1 MTGLSGGRSDAPRD
15 PSGDVGTRGMNGDRL
30 QGRNDDQ
37 IQILERDGADQ
48 NLISDHECSAE
59 GVTLAE

>member
-15 PSGDVGTRGMNGDRL
+15 PSGDVGTRGINGERL

-37 IQILERDGADQ
+37 IEVLKCDGAYQDF
-48 NLISDHECSAE
+48 ISDHECSAE
-59 GVTLAE
+59 GVSLAE